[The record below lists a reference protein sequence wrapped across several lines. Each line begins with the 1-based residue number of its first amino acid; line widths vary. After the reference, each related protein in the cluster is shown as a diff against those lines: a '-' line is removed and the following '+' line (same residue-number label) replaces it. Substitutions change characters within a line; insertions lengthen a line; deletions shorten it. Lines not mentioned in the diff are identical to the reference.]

1 MDYDCLEVLLKQS
14 IRRADSFSLQSL
26 AVVLNAFAEL
36 EIVNP
41 TLLTISKQTILAKID
56 RKAVTA
62 DNKPLITGERPKLK
76 PVDSAMFMAAF
87 SRSEF
92 FNDPALQ
99 ESLVACFIER
109 LNEADGPTTV
119 TMLNAHAVWC
129 HHMIEKTLIYKK
141 QPKGVYR
148 AFVKYNDQ
156 MLSYILKN
164 LIEKADTINAR
175 GAIMMLINGR
185 LWSFKRR
192 DNFRMMKDFSIR
204 AIGCLVRER
213 ESLGDRYEQYCVQ
226 YYDLTKMFC
235 LKDEDLMHIQEV
247 FQDRLKL
254 DIQALQDELSPFAAV
269 GPASTTQAA
278 PLSEAGVD
286 DDSDDLLGR
295 LLKE

>member
-1 MDYDCLEVLLKQS
+1 
-14 IRRADSFSLQSL
+14 
-26 AVVLNAFAEL
+26 
-36 EIVNP
+36 
-41 TLLTISKQTILAKID
+41 
-56 RKAVTA
+56 
-62 DNKPLITGERPKLK
+62 
-76 PVDSAMFMAAF
+76 
-87 SRSEF
+87 
-92 FNDPALQ
+92 
-99 ESLVACFIER
+99 
-109 LNEADGPTTV
+109 
-119 TMLNAHAVWC
+119 
-129 HHMIEKTLIYKK
+129 MIEKTLIYKK

-156 MLSYILKN
+156 MLRYILKN
-164 LIEKADTINAR
+164 LIEKADAINAR

-213 ESLGDRYEQYCVQ
+213 ESLGDQFEQYCVQ

-235 LKDEDLMHIQEV
+235 LKDEDLRHIQEV

-269 GPASTTQAA
+269 GPSTSTQAA

-295 LLKE
+295 LLKETRANRKSTVDEAY